1 MMKKKKQKA
10 PKKCDKKTLKF
21 QDQKLPVLEAAP
33 IRNKINHLEKI
44 VEVDSLKE
52 FIKINKLILT
62 QRRFK
67 SERHNV
73 FT

>member
-10 PKKCDKKTLKF
+10 QNSVIKKTLKF
-21 QDQKLPVLEAAP
+21 QNQKLPVLEAAP
-33 IRNKINHLEKI
+33 IRNKINHFETK